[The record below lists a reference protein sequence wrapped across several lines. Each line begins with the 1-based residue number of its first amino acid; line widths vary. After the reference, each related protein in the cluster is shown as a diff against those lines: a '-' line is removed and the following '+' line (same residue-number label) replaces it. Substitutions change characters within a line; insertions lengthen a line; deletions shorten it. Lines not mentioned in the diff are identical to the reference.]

1 MVANSHPLFKV
12 GEVGV
17 MRFFEHE
24 AKSVFEKYGVRVPRR
39 GYATKPLEVKRL
51 ATEIG
56 CPVVL
61 KAQVLA
67 GGRGKAGGIR
77 FANTPS
83 EAEDLSRVML
93 QTKIHGLETSGVL
106 VEEKLRIQHEFY
118 IGVTID
124 RSSRKPVFLAS
135 SVGGVDIEEVAKN
148 SPDRIIRRHIDPL
161 LGMCEFEARFL
172 ARKLGLS
179 ASDLTDVTKII
190 SKLWK
195 IMVEYDAELVE
206 SNPFVK
212 TEDAG
217 FVAADAR
224 LNIDDNALFRHKDL
238 ESRVATGSELN
249 EREVAARDAGMSY
262 VELEGEVSIIGN
274 GAGLVMATLDMVD
287 LYGGK
292 PSNFLDVG
300 GGASSERMLKAL
312 QIVSSHPNAKVILI
326 NILGGITRCD
336 EMAAGVVEARDKVG
350 IGIPLVV
357 RMVGTN
363 EAEGRD
369 ILNKAGIEV
378 LDTMEDAARKA
389 VEVSR

>member
-1 MVANSHPLFKV
+1 
-12 GEVGV
+12 

-24 AKSVFEKYGVRVPRR
+24 AKSVFEKYGIQVPRR
-39 GYATKPLEVKRL
+39 GYATDPSEVKRL

-61 KAQVLA
+61 KVQVLA
-67 GGRGKAGGIR
+67 GGRGKAGGIK
-77 FANTPS
+77 FANTPD
-83 EAEDLSRVML
+83 EAENLSRAMF
-93 QTKIHGLETSGVL
+93 QTKIQGLQTSGVL
-106 VEEKLRIQHEFY
+106 VEQKLRIQHEFY
-118 IGVTID
+118 IGITVD

-135 SVGGVDIEEVAKN
+135 SMGGMDIEEVARN
-148 SPDRIIRRHIDPL
+148 SPDKIIRRYIDPL
-161 LGMCEFEARFL
+161 IGMCEFETRFI

-179 ASDLTDVTKII
+179 ANEVSDVSKAI

-195 IMVEYDAELVE
+195 IMEEYDAELVE

-212 TEDAG
+212 TEDSG
-217 FVAADAR
+217 FIAADAR
-224 LNIDDNALFRHKDL
+224 LNVDDNALFRHKDL
-238 ESRVATGSELN
+238 ESRVAAGSELS
-249 EREVAARDAGMSY
+249 EREVEARDVGMSY

-287 LYGGK
+287 LFGGK

-336 EMAAGVVEARDKVG
+336 EMATGIVEARDKVR

-363 EAEGRD
+363 EAEGRA

-378 LDTMEDAARKA
+378 LDTMEDAAKKA